1 MNKMESEI
9 VRFMQGRI
17 QRLVHSKAA
26 LAQLRRGIGKE
37 MGEIPALMGFVLPSE
52 PLTPLD
58 AGETKAEKALYTA
71 LTLYAFHQ
79 QGSEACVSAGM
90 QEEEMAVSRRN
101 SFGHA
106 VRKLVHK
113 PEEEEAVLRR
123 FDKVLTA
130 KDVTELAVHA
140 RGLIGLLK
148 KEKVSLDYPSFAL
161 DLYWFQ
167 QADARRNVLL
177 KWGKD
182 YYMKQR
188 EEDAV

>member
-1 MNKMESEI
+1 MGEI
-9 VRFMQGRI
+9 HGVIAGFMRGRI
-17 QRLVHSKAA
+17 KGLFHSKAA
-26 LAQLRRGIGKE
+26 LAQLRRGIGRE
-37 MGEIPALMGFVLPSE
+37 IGELPELLGFVLPTDEITSWA
-52 PLTPLD
+52 D
-58 AGETKAEKALYTA
+58 GEDMVEKATYTA

-79 QGSEACVSAGM
+79 QGSDKCMSAGL
-90 QEEEMAVSRRN
+90 EEKEAAVSYKN

-106 VRKLVHK
+106 VRNLVK
-113 PEEEEAVLRR
+113 SDQNMEAAVTRR

-148 KEKVSLDYPSFAL
+148 KENITLDYPSFAV

-167 QADARRNVLL
+167 QQDVRRKVLL

-182 YYMKQR
+182 YYMNKGR
-188 EEDAV
+188 ED

>member
-52 PLTPLD
+52 PLTPWE

>member
-1 MNKMESEI
+1 MGEMDGAI
-9 VRFMQGRI
+9 AGFIRGRI
-17 QRLVHSKAA
+17 KGLFHSKAA

-37 MGEIPALMGFVLPSE
+37 IGELPDLLGFVLPTDEITSWA
-52 PLTPLD
+52 
-58 AGETKAEKALYTA
+58 AGEEMVEKSIYTA

-79 QGSEACVSAGM
+79 QGSDRCMSAGL
-90 QEEEMAVSRRN
+90 EEKVVAVSYKN

-106 VRKLVHK
+106 VRNLVK
-113 PEEEEAVLRR
+113 SDQNKEAAVTRR

-130 KDVTELAVHA
+130 QDVTELAIHA

-148 KEKVSLDYPSFAL
+148 KENITMDYPSFAV

-167 QADARRNVLL
+167 QQDVRRRVLL

-182 YYMKQR
+182 YYMNKGR
-188 EEDAV
+188 ED